1 MVWNKIM
8 FIVIIGG
15 SGIGE
20 SLVDIIRNQ
29 KRHHI
34 VLIDKNLEIC
44 EKIVRKHDIIVIN
57 GDATKNDILE
67 ESEINKADV
76 LVTTTNDDST
86 NLMVISLAKNM
97 GIKHFVSLV
106 NREESTPLYM
116 EKNVKLIKDPN
127 DLMAKQIFR
136 AIQQPSIENFLN
148 IHESSEIVRVSID
161 PNSILCGKNINKI
174 KLPKNT
180 IILTIER
187 EDKLYIASNEGKL
200 YSGDVIT
207 LLTGK
212 TQVEK
217 IIKLFGSCL

>member
-1 MVWNKIM
+1 M
-8 FIVIIGG
+8 FVVIIGA
-15 SGIGE
+15 SGIGDF
-20 SLVDIIRNQ
+20 LVNLVRNQ

-34 VLIDKNLEIC
+34 VVIDKNLETC
-44 EKIVRKHDIIVIN
+44 ETLVRKHDIIVIN

-76 LVTTTNDDST
+76 LVTTTDDDST

-106 NREESTPLYM
+106 NREESIPLYL

-136 AIQQPSIENFLN
+136 AIQQPTIENFLN
-148 IHESSEIVRVSID
+148 ISESSEIVRVSID

-180 IILTIER
+180 LILTIER
-187 EDKLYIASNEGKL
+187 EDRLYIASNEGKL
-200 YSGDVIT
+200 FSGDVIT
-207 LLTGK
+207 LLTEK
-212 TQVEK
+212 KQVEK
-217 IIKLFGSCL
+217 IIKLFGSCS

>member
-1 MVWNKIM
+1 M
-8 FIVIIGG
+8 FVVIIGA
-15 SGIGE
+15 SGIGDF
-20 SLVDIIRNQ
+20 LVNLVRSQ
-29 KRHHI
+29 KGHHI
-34 VLIDKNLEIC
+34 VVIDKNLETC
-44 EKIVRKHDIIVIN
+44 ETLVRKHDIIVIN

-76 LVTTTNDDST
+76 LVTTTDDDST

-106 NREESTPLYM
+106 NREESIPLYL

-136 AIQQPSIENFLN
+136 AIQQPTIENFLN
-148 IHESSEIVRVSID
+148 ISESSEIVRVSID

-180 IILTIER
+180 LILTIER
-187 EDKLYIASNEGKL
+187 EDRLYIASNEGKL
-200 YSGDVIT
+200 FSGDVIT
-207 LLTGK
+207 LLTEK
-212 TQVEK
+212 KQVEK
-217 IIKLFGSCL
+217 IIKLFGSCS

>member
-1 MVWNKIM
+1 M
-8 FIVIIGG
+8 FIVIIGA

-20 SLVDIIRNQ
+20 SLINLIR
-29 KRHHI
+29 KEKKHHI
-34 VLIDKNLEIC
+34 VLIDKNLENC
-44 EKIVRKHDIIVIN
+44 EKIVKKHDIIVIN
-57 GDATKNDILE
+57 GDATKNEILE

-97 GIKHFVSLV
+97 GIKRFVSIV
-106 NREESTPLYM
+106 NREESIPLYM

-127 DLMAKQIFR
+127 ELMSNQMFR

-174 KLPKNT
+174 NLPKKSL
-180 IILTIER
+180 ILTIER
-187 EDKLYIASNEGKL
+187 DDKLYIASDEGKL
-200 YSGDVIT
+200 YSGDVVT
-207 LLTGK
+207 LLTEK
-212 TQVEK
+212 TQVEN